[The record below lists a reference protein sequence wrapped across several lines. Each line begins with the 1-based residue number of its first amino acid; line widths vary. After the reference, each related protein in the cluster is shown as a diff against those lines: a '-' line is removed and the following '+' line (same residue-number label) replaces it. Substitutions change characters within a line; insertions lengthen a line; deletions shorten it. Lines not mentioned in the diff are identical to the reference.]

1 MVKEIASQADSA
13 IVLSGIALCWND
25 KVACSDV
32 EVSMVVE
39 IITDN
44 TGQTMGG
51 TDDEIPAAFSF
62 PFLSACIIMIE

>member
-1 MVKEIASQADSA
+1 
-13 IVLSGIALCWND
+13 
-25 KVACSDV
+25 
-32 EVSMVVE
+32 MVVE

-62 PFLSACIIMIE
+62 PFLSACIIMVE